1 LLLDPDHIKP
11 RNPSVAGVHWT
22 YKSQQINKTSAM
34 DGVHNGLYD
43 HLELSNLRRVKPLP
57 KRRRTAMINPPSDYD
72 PSAALAGLPIHDPQA
87 LAAFAEYH
95 NRQYYNPAAHGL
107 PPGMTV
113 KDLFAGIEGAA
124 AVADSIARTSSEF
137 SSLYA
142 SAVAAA
148 AAHTGP
154 IPNLPLPPE
163 DDDNGESDYV
173 DHLQLPL
180 NTKKRKVPGLH
191 NRALAL
197 SDGVN
202 GYGGDV
208 PQDTSEGG
216 LLLAAHR
223 RTADGPENVFS
234 SAAGMTP
241 HALSK
246 RNTRGSQ
253 VTLAALQQKEV
264 IYTRKRQFAAVL
276 EGMDEM
282 NQLVLE
288 LALLGRY
295 PQLDGL
301 DPKVPPLR
309 GARRANRPTLKEN
322 QAPPSDSSMPTGDF
336 TFAYPS
342 TCESCQGTI
351 VYFTQN

>member
-1 LLLDPDHIKP
+1 
-11 RNPSVAGVHWT
+11 
-22 YKSQQINKTSAM
+22 
-34 DGVHNGLYD
+34 
-43 HLELSNLRRVKPLP
+43 
-57 KRRRTAMINPPSDYD
+57 MINPPSDYD
-72 PSAALAGLPIHDPQA
+72 PSATISGLPIHDPQA
-87 LAAFAEYH
+87 LAALAEYH

-191 NRALAL
+191 NRSLAL
-197 SDGVN
+197 SDSAN
-202 GYGGDV
+202 GGGGDG
-208 PQDTSEGG
+208 PHDTSEGG

-223 RTADGPENVFS
+223 RMADGPENVFS
-234 SAAGMTP
+234 STTGMTP
-241 HALSK
+241 HAPSK

-264 IYTRKRQFAAVL
+264 IYSRKRHFATVL
-276 EGMDEM
+276 QGMDDM
-282 NQLVLE
+282 SQLALE

-295 PQLDGL
+295 SLLDGL
-301 DPKVPPLR
+301 DTKAPPLR
-309 GARRANRPTLKEN
+309 GARRANRLASKEN
-322 QAPPSDSSMPTGDF
+322 QAPSSDPSVPTCDF
-336 TFAYPS
+336 TFAYHS
-342 TCESCQGTI
+342 TCESYWGSAFC
-351 VYFTQN
+351 FT

>member
-1 LLLDPDHIKP
+1 
-11 RNPSVAGVHWT
+11 
-22 YKSQQINKTSAM
+22 M

-43 HLELSNLRRVKPLP
+43 HPELSNLRRVKPLP
-57 KRRRTAMINPPSDYD
+57 KRRRTAMINLPSDYD
-72 PSAALAGLPIHDPQA
+72 PSATIAGLPIHDPQA
-87 LAAFAEYH
+87 LAALAEYH
-95 NRQYYNPAAHGL
+95 TRQYYNPVAHGL

-173 DHLQLPL
+173 DHLQIPL

-191 NRALAL
+191 NRLLAL
-197 SDGVN
+197 SDSAN
-202 GYGGDV
+202 GGGSDG

-223 RTADGPENVFS
+223 RMADGPENVFS
-234 SAAGMTP
+234 STTAMTP

-253 VTLAALQQKEV
+253 VTLAALQRKEV
-264 IYTRKRQFAAVL
+264 VYTRKREFAAVL
-276 EGMDEM
+276 ESMDET
-282 NQLVLE
+282 NQLALE

-301 DPKVPPLR
+301 DSKVPPLR
-309 GARRANRPTLKEN
+309 GARRANRLALKEN
-322 QAPPSDSSMPTGDF
+322 QALPSDSSVPTRDF
-336 TFAYPS
+336 TFEYPS
-342 TCESCQGTI
+342 TCESHQGA
-351 VYFTQN
+351 VHYFTQINHVCIQRLSVRSPHERK

>member
-1 LLLDPDHIKP
+1 
-11 RNPSVAGVHWT
+11 
-22 YKSQQINKTSAM
+22 M

-43 HLELSNLRRVKPLP
+43 HPELSNLRRVKPLP

-72 PSAALAGLPIHDPQA
+72 PSAAIAGLPIHDPQA
-87 LAAFAEYH
+87 LAALAEYH
-95 NRQYYNPAAHGL
+95 SRQYYNPAAHGL

-148 AAHTGP
+148 AAHAGP

-191 NRALAL
+191 NRSLAL
-197 SDGVN
+197 SDSVN
-202 GYGGDV
+202 GGGDG

-223 RTADGPENVFS
+223 RMADGPENVFS
-234 SAAGMTP
+234 STTGMTP

-264 IYTRKRQFAAVL
+264 VYTRKRQFAAVL
-276 EGMDEM
+276 EGTDEM
-282 NQLVLE
+282 NQLALE

-301 DPKVPPLR
+301 DPKVPSLR
-309 GARRANRPTLKEN
+309 GARRTNRLALKEN
-322 QAPPSDSSMPTGDF
+322 QVPPSDSPVPTCDF
-336 TFAYPS
+336 TFAYSS
-342 TCESCQGTI
+342 TCESYLGTGF
-351 VYFTQN
+351 YSTKL

>member
-1 LLLDPDHIKP
+1 
-11 RNPSVAGVHWT
+11 
-22 YKSQQINKTSAM
+22 M

-43 HLELSNLRRVKPLP
+43 HPELSNLRRVKPLP
-57 KRRRTAMINPPSDYD
+57 KRRRTAMINPSSDYD
-72 PSAALAGLPIHDPQA
+72 TSATIPGLPIHDPQA
-87 LAAFAEYH
+87 LAALAEYH
-95 NRQYYNPAAHGL
+95 SRQYYNPAAHGL

-154 IPNLPLPPE
+154 IPSLPLPPE

-191 NRALAL
+191 NRSLAL
-197 SDGVN
+197 SDSANGVA
-202 GYGGDV
+202 GDG
-208 PQDTSEGG
+208 PQDANEGG

-223 RTADGPENVFS
+223 RMADGAENVFS
-234 SAAGMTP
+234 STTGTTP

-253 VTLAALQQKEV
+253 VTLAGLQQKEV
-264 IYTRKRQFAAVL
+264 VYTRKRQFAAVL
-276 EGMDEM
+276 EGVDEM
-282 NQLVLE
+282 NQLALE

-295 PQLDGL
+295 PQLGGL

-309 GARRANRPTLKEN
+309 GARRANRLALREN
-322 QAPPSDSSMPTGDF
+322 QAPSSHSSVPTCDF
-336 TFAYPS
+336 SFAYPS
-342 TCESCQGTI
+342 TCESYEVLFIYLFYTTFNICAQHPS
-351 VYFTQN
+351 VRFQLEKK

>member
-1 LLLDPDHIKP
+1 
-11 RNPSVAGVHWT
+11 
-22 YKSQQINKTSAM
+22 M
-34 DGVHNGLYD
+34 DGVHNELYD
-43 HLELSNLRRVKPLP
+43 HPELSNLRRVKPLP

-72 PSAALAGLPIHDPQA
+72 PSATLAALPIHDPQA
-87 LAAFAEYH
+87 LAALAEYH
-95 NRQYYNPAAHGL
+95 SRQYYNPAAHGL

-191 NRALAL
+191 NRSLAL
-197 SDGVN
+197 SDSPN
-202 GYGGDV
+202 GGGGDG

-223 RTADGPENVFS
+223 RMADGPENVFS
-234 SAAGMTP
+234 STTP
-241 HALSK
+241 HVLSK

-253 VTLAALQQKEV
+253 VTLAALQQKDV
-264 IYTRKRQFAAVL
+264 VYTRKRQFAAVL

-282 NQLVLE
+282 NQLALE

-295 PQLDGL
+295 PQLDGF
-301 DPKVPPLR
+301 DPKVPSSR
-309 GARRANRPTLKEN
+309 ATRRANRLALKEN
-322 QAPPSDSSMPTGDF
+322 HTPSNDSSVPTCDF
-336 TFAYPS
+336 TFAYHS
-342 TCESCQGTI
+342 TCESYRGTNFI
-351 VYFTQN
+351 LHKIKYVRIQRLTVRSPLEKT